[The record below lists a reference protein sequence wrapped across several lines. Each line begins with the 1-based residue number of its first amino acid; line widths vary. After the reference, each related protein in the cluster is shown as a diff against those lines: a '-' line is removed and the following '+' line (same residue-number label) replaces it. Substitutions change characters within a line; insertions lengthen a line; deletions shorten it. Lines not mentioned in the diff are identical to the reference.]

1 MPSNQIELP
10 NHPANDMGKR
20 TIGVDGNV
28 FLSSEDVENVSEGS
42 QLRLM
47 GLGNIKI
54 NKVGNDLEGEYIGDD
69 VKVDYPKMQW
79 VPQKNSHKL
88 KIIIPKQLFIDDNFN
103 ENSLEELEVITEPHY
118 LELKDGSEIQ
128 FVRFGY
134 CRKDSANQAIYTH
147 K

>member
-1 MPSNQIELP
+1 MF
-10 NHPANDMGKR
+10 K
-20 TIGVDGNV
+20 
-28 FLSSEDVENVSEGS
+28 DVKNISEGS
-42 QLRLM
+42 KLRLM
-47 GLGNIKI
+47 GLGNVKI
-54 NKVGNDLEGEYIGDD
+54 NQTENDLQGEYIGDD
-69 VKVDYPKMQW
+69 VKVDFPKMQW

-88 KIIIPKQLFIDDNFN
+88 KVIVPKQLFNDEVFN
-103 ENSLEELEVITEPHY
+103 ENSLEELEVYTEPHY

>member
-1 MPSNQIELP
+1 MNGKFLTKSLRGFFTRYNLILVESTSFLL
-10 NHPANDMGKR
+10 NDSRESKGAS
-20 TIGVDGNV
+20 V
-28 FLSSEDVENVSEGS
+28 FAFV
-42 QLRLM
+42 
-47 GLGNIKI
+47 KI
-54 NKVGNDLEGEYIGDD
+54 SRKENDLEGEYVGDD
-69 VKVDYPKMQW
+69 IKVDFAKIQW

-88 KIIIPKQLFIDDNFN
+88 KILIPKQLFIDEKFN
-103 ENSLEELEVITEPHY
+103 EDSLEELEVYTEPHY